1 MVVVGGFLIGVVLFA
16 QVASPVHR
24 VFDPLQIEGLLSVKQ
39 LFSAKSQ
46 RVPTKAPDLTITTI
60 EGKQFTLKELSGQN
74 QLVVI
79 NFWATWCRPCI
90 EEMPAFEKMHTAYQ
104 DKKIAFLGIAAQDS
118 ASRVREFVAQQ
129 KITYEIAL
137 DGQDKIS
144 NAFGGVRILPTTIF
158 LDDKSN
164 IVKIHRGYL
173 AQRELEANLK
183 NLLPK

>member
-90 EEMPAFEKMHTAYQ
+90 EEMPALEKMHTAYQ
-104 DKKIAFLGIAAQDS
+104 DKKIAFW
-118 ASRVREFVAQQ
+118 E
-129 KITYEIAL
+129 
-137 DGQDKIS
+137 
-144 NAFGGVRILPTTIF
+144 LPHKT
-158 LDDKSN
+158 
-164 IVKIHRGYL
+164 RPP
-173 AQRELEANLK
+173 E
-183 NLLPK
+183 